1 MRRSLSAAI
10 PVAALAL
17 AVPAGALA
25 LDVQI
30 ANTGTIAAPSCPANP
45 CAVVSRTTAI
55 QVKDGSDSG
64 PFVVKRTGRIVSWSV
79 TLADPSSGQ
88 IHFFDKHEG
97 GTARAAIA
105 ILRNTGDLDDE
116 LIATG
121 PVTHL
126 QPDFGKTAQ
135 LTLSRPI
142 PVVKGDIV
150 ALSVPT
156 WLPAL
161 GLAYP
166 TTTSWRASR
175 SVAECSDVTRQTV
188 QRTVGSVR
196 RYDCL
201 YQTALVTYS
210 ATETTTG

>member
-1 MRRSLSAAI
+1 M

-17 AVPAGALA
+17 ALPAGALA
-25 LDVQI
+25 LDIQI
-30 ANTGTIAAPSCPANP
+30 TNTGTVAPPSCPANP

-55 QVKDGSDSG
+55 QVEDGSDSG
-64 PFVVKRTGRIVSWSV
+64 PFVVKRNGRIVSWSV
-79 TLADPSSGQ
+79 TLAAPSSGQ
-88 IHFFDKHEG
+88 IHYFDKHEG

-105 ILRNTGDLDDE
+105 ILRNTGYLDDE
-116 LIATG
+116 LVATG
-121 PVTHL
+121 PVIHL

-135 LTLSRPI
+135 LRLSRPI

-161 GLAYP
+161 ALGYP

-175 SVAECSDVTRQTV
+175 RAAECSDVTRQTV
-188 QRTVGSVR
+188 QSSAGSVT

-201 YQTALVTYS
+201 YQTALVTYG
-210 ATETTTG
+210 ATETARG